1 MSFKQKRRFFRAQ
14 AYFLRPVL
22 GGKLYR
28 DNNTGKDLQQL
39 RRNCFDENLPWGEK
53 RHLCLIKEVNSTT
66 LYKYN
71 TNNPHNKKKRCLYSD
86 LSAFWEEFVEV

>member
-39 RRNCFDENLPWGEK
+39 RRNCFDENLP
-53 RHLCLIKEVNSTT
+53 
-66 LYKYN
+66 
-71 TNNPHNKKKRCLYSD
+71 
-86 LSAFWEEFVEV
+86 